1 MDEKIIVYGMS
12 KKQFPT
18 EQDLID
24 YLTIGLSRDKKNRFR
39 YTQCKEA
46 HIIVISM
53 NGLAYGHLTVQEKI
67 PPSDDDKNK
76 FAPVKC
82 TYLINEAIV
91 YNNHVSLYTDLGIRV
106 EKFGTP
112 ITQEQ
117 FVEIQNKAG
126 LSHT

>member
-1 MDEKIIVYGMS
+1 MNEKIIIYGMS
-12 KKQFPT
+12 KEEFPT
-18 EQDLID
+18 EEVLLD
-24 YLTIGLSRDKKNRFR
+24 YLFTDLSQIEHNRFR

-46 HIIVISM
+46 DIIVISM

-67 PPSDDDKNK
+67 PPTDDDKNK

-82 TYLINEAIV
+82 TYLINEAVI
-91 YNNHVSLYTDLGIRV
+91 YNNHVRLYADLGIRV

-112 ITQEQ
+112 ITLEQ

-126 LSHT
+126 LSHS